1 MSNLESAI
9 RILQSMS
16 AEKPVLRVT
25 DVSNELDLPKSTVS
39 RLLKT
44 LSEGGLLER
53 DDDSRQYSVG
63 PLLLQLGGL
72 YVSSRS
78 ALDLIDR
85 EMPRLI
91 STYGFTGYAGILD
104 ASQVTILRQWQGS
117 HPLRFILDVGS
128 RLPAVQTA
136 LGLALLADGNDAQ
149 IESVVGR
156 DTCDPVT
163 GAPVRLDDIM
173 GEVARCRRDEW
184 IEVPCATAPGITAI
198 GTVIKS
204 TNEGEPSIGL
214 SISFPDHAADE
225 ALRAEMA
232 SRLTETA
239 RRIGTLAN
247 MPLRLSRLGGPAVAR
262 GTPYPASQS

>member
-1 MSNLESAI
+1 MSSLESAI

-16 AEKPVLRVT
+16 AGKPVLRVS

-53 DDDSRQYSVG
+53 DDESRQYSVG

-78 ALDLIDR
+78 VLDLIDR
-85 EMPRLI
+85 EMPRLV

-104 ASQVTILRQWQGS
+104 GGHVVVLRQWQGS

-128 RLPAVQTA
+128 RLPAEQTA
-136 LGLALLADGNDAQ
+136 LGLALMADSDDAA
-149 IESVVGR
+149 IEATLGAGA
-156 DTCDPVT
+156 TDPVT
-163 GAPVRLDDIM
+163 GAPVTLAQIM
-173 GEVARCRRDEW
+173 HDVERCRRDEW

-198 GTVIKS
+198 GTVITAS
-204 TNEGEPSIGL
+204 HAGEPSIGL

-225 ALRAEMA
+225 ALRAQMA

-239 RRIGTLAN
+239 RRIATLAN
-247 MPLRLSRLGGPAVAR
+247 MPLRLSRLGGPAVGRA
-262 GTPYPASQS
+262 G

>member
-44 LSEGGLLER
+44 LSDGGLLER

-104 ASQVTILRQWQGS
+104 TAHVTILRQWQGS

-128 RLPAVQTA
+128 RLPAEQTA
-136 LGLALLADGNDAQ
+136 LGLALLADGDDAQ
-149 IESVVGR
+149 VAGAIGP
-156 DTCDPVT
+156 DTRDPVT
-163 GAPVRLDDIM
+163 GAPVRLE
-173 GEVARCRRDEW
+173 EVMVQVENCRRDEW

-204 TNEGEPSIGL
+204 SSEGEPSIGL

-232 SRLTETA
+232 ARLTETA
-239 RRIGTLAN
+239 RRIGALAN

-262 GTPYPASQS
+262 GPSYASHS